1 MGHRGVLRL
10 EAGRA
15 ARTVVYAIITI
26 VLAAF
31 CVCDRLYTTS
41 EWPQRWRLPNVIS
54 AHTLAIVF
62 IVTLILALLLLL
74 ATVVNG
80 RRWRLARVV
89 RRLSDDPDI
98 IKSMPGGSAAEILP
112 RTHLIPPISV
122 EQRKP
127 RDFPRPRQL
136 RRVTSAG
143 NVIGARPLSIAYLR
157 LFENDARNRTFMQ
170 GAWREFGYVHLLRSA
185 ASVTPGEYWRAK
197 RTGGVTGLFLTSMSQ
212 LTIGLNAAPQPPE
225 RRRWHTFIDI
235 APWAIRVWD
244 RYGSYPASRYLC
256 HGTIWKAAID
266 ELLRR
271 VDLVVLDLSGFGPKN
286 CGTEYELQRVIDRFP
301 VERIVFLADPRS
313 DKKFLCDQIRASWLR
328 MAAGSPNSGTTPKSA
343 YLTVTD
349 RYRITQ
355 PPQVTVPGPSPGTV
369 TTRPQGPP
377 QVRLVA
383 SRGQTRRLAAA
394 VQERAVGA
402 APPSRGAAPPSRSR
416 VRLSTVAK
424 PEPVIRRRDESADYV
439 TSSAK
444 AGPGFR
450 VPKLTALAGAVLF
463 LLSVTLLTSYV
474 DNGTGPRSLF
484 QATHG
489 DLASPLYPHDF
500 LIVIGL
506 LAVMVVFTAVSL
518 LTAGR
523 WAMVGATAAAVG
535 LIGYT
540 LYIPSIGRAP
550 GLGPYGSSYW
560 ISLAAA
566 VVMALA
572 AGVGAIR
579 MPRA

>member
-1 MGHRGVLRL
+1 MGHKRVLRL

-15 ARTVVYAIITI
+15 ARTVVYAIMTI
-26 VLAAF
+26 VLAA
-31 CVCDRLYTTS
+31 VSVSDRLYTTS
-41 EWPQRWRLPNVIS
+41 EWPQRWRLPNGIS
-54 AHTLAIVF
+54 AHTLGIVF

-80 RRWRLARVV
+80 RRWRLARLV
-89 RRLSDDPDI
+89 RHLSDDPDI
-98 IKSMPGGSAAEILP
+98 IRSMPRASAAEILP
-112 RTHLIPPISV
+112 RARLIPPISV

-127 RDFPRPRQL
+127 REFPRPRQL

-197 RTGGVTGLFLTSMSQ
+197 RTGGVAGLFLTSMSQ
-212 LTIGLNAAPQPPE
+212 LTIRLNAAPPPPE
-225 RRRWHTFIDI
+225 RRLWHAFTDI

-286 CGTEYELQRVIDRFP
+286 RGTEYELLRVIDRVP

-313 DKKFLCDQIRASWLR
+313 DMKFLCDQIQASWHR
-328 MAAGSPNSGTTPKSA
+328 MAAGSPNSGTTPKTA

-355 PPQVTVPGPSPGTV
+355 PPQVTVPGPSPRTV

-394 VQERAVGA
+394 VQERAGGA
-402 APPSRGAAPPSRSR
+402 APLSRSTTPPSRSR
-416 VRLSTVAK
+416 VWLSTAAK
-424 PEPVIRRRDESADYV
+424 PESVIRRRGESADDV

-444 AGPGFR
+444 AGLGSR
-450 VPKLTALAGAVLF
+450 VAKLTALAGAVLF
-463 LLSVTLLTSYV
+463 LVSVTLLTSYV

-500 LIVIGL
+500 LTVIGL
-506 LAVMVVFTAVSL
+506 LAVMVVLTAVSL

-550 GLGPYGSSYW
+550 GWGPYGSSYW

-566 VVMALA
+566 VVTAQA

-579 MPRA
+579 TPRA

>member
-1 MGHRGVLRL
+1 VSGLKPRMGHKGVLRL

-15 ARTVVYAIITI
+15 ARTVVYAIMTI
-26 VLAAF
+26 VLAAVS
-31 CVCDRLYTTS
+31 VCDRLYTTS
-41 EWPQRWRLPNVIS
+41 DWPQRWRLPNGIS

-89 RRLSDDPDI
+89 RHLSDDLEI
-98 IKSMPGGSAAEILP
+98 VRSMPRASAAEILP
-112 RTHLIPPISV
+112 RAHLIPPISV
-122 EQRKP
+122 EQCKP
-127 RDFPRPRQL
+127 REFPRPRQL

-143 NVIGARPLSIAYLR
+143 NVIGARPLTIAYLR
-157 LFENDARNRTFMQ
+157 LFENGARNRTFMQ

-185 ASVTPGEYWRAK
+185 ASVTPNEYWRAK
-197 RTGGVTGLFLTSMSQ
+197 RTSGVAGLFLTSMSQ
-212 LTIGLNAAPQPPE
+212 LTIRLNAAPPPPE
-225 RRRWHTFIDI
+225 RRRWHAFTDI

-286 CGTEYELQRVIDRFP
+286 RGTEYELQRVIDRFP

-313 DKKFLCDQIRASWLR
+313 DKKFLCDQIRASWHR
-328 MAAGSPNSGTTPKSA
+328 MAAGSPNSGTTPKTA

-394 VQERAVGA
+394 VPWRAVGTSTM
-402 APPSRGAAPPSRSR
+402 APAPGACSRRPTAIS
-416 VRLSTVAK
+416 
-424 PEPVIRRRDESADYV
+424 RRRC
-439 TSSAK
+439 T
-444 AGPGFR
+444 R
-450 VPKLTALAGAVLF
+450 
-463 LLSVTLLTSYV
+463 
-474 DNGTGPRSLF
+474 
-484 QATHG
+484 
-489 DLASPLYPHDF
+489 
-500 LIVIGL
+500 
-506 LAVMVVFTAVSL
+506 M
-518 LTAGR
+518 
-523 WAMVGATAAAVG
+523 
-535 LIGYT
+535 
-540 LYIPSIGRAP
+540 
-550 GLGPYGSSYW
+550 
-560 ISLAAA
+560 IS
-566 VVMALA
+566 
-572 AGVGAIR
+572 
-579 MPRA
+579 

>member
-1 MGHRGVLRL
+1 MRHRDAIRL

-15 ARTVVYAIITI
+15 SRTVVYAIMAI
-26 VLAAF
+26 VVATAS
-31 CVCDRLYTTS
+31 VCDRLYNTS
-41 EWPQRWRLPNVIS
+41 EWPQRWRLPNGIPTRVLTI
-54 AHTLAIVF
+54 IF
-62 IVTLILALLLLL
+62 IVTLILVLFLLL

-89 RRLSDDPDI
+89 RRLSEDPDI
-98 IKSMPGGSAAEILP
+98 VRSLPRASAAEILP
-112 RTHLIPPISV
+112 RARLIPPISV

-143 NVIGARPLSIAYLR
+143 NVTGARPLSIAYLR
-157 LFENDARNRTFMQ
+157 LFDNGARNRTFMQ

-197 RTGGVTGLFLTSMSQ
+197 RTGGVPRLFLTSMSQ
-212 LTIGLNAAPQPPE
+212 LTTRLNAAPAPPE
-225 RRRWHTFIDI
+225 RKRWRAFTDI
-235 APWAIRVWD
+235 APWTIRVWD

-256 HGTIWKAAID
+256 HGTIWKAAVD

-286 CGTEYELQRVIDRFP
+286 RGTEYELQRVIDCYP

-313 DKKFLCDQIRASWLR
+313 DKKFLNEQIRVSWQR
-328 MAAGSPNSGTTPKSA
+328 MAAGSPNSGTRPKTA

-349 RYRITQ
+349 HYRVTQ
-355 PPQVTVPGPSPGTV
+355 PPQVTTPGPTPGTV

-394 VQERAVGA
+394 IQERAVST
-402 APPSRGAAPPSRSR
+402 PPPSRSGTPPPR
-416 VRLSTVAK
+416 SGAPPPTAAE
-424 PEPVIRRRDESADYV
+424 PEPV
-439 TSSAK
+439 TFSAK
-444 AGPGFR
+444 AGSGSR

-463 LLSVTLLTSYV
+463 LVSVTLLTSYV
-474 DNGTGPRSLF
+474 NNGTGPRSLF

-489 DLASPLYPHDF
+489 DPASPLYPRDF
-500 LIVIGL
+500 RIVIGL
-506 LAVMVVFTAVSL
+506 LAVMVVLTAVSL

-523 WAMVGATAAAVG
+523 WAIVGATAAAVG

-550 GLGPYGSSYW
+550 GFSPYGSSYW
-560 ISLAAA
+560 ISLVAA

-572 AGVGAIR
+572 AGIGAVR
-579 MPRA
+579 TPRA